1 MQICMFNFM
10 GADTQ
15 TLCLH
20 GRPVNGQGFQNTKSG
35 RQSGI
40 FNKFD
45 LSKSPSQ
52 SKLSYVN

>member
-20 GRPVNGQGFQNTKSG
+20 GRPVTGQGFQNTKSG
-35 RQSGI
+35 RQSCT

-45 LSKSPSQ
+45 LSKSQ